1 MKAAIISLNKRII
14 LSERNI
20 RSLEAIYFR
29 KWLQSLGRYSQVD
42 FVSTKNQR
50 NEPSE
55 KVDYYKEAA
64 ETDINDYDQIFV
76 HNDTVNFIGGS
87 LFRHTIKQIK
97 EVCRFN
103 GTVHYLYTDP
113 NLHLRNIAKVIF
125 DRQTRGTKTDFK
137 TDLRISSDDVNNFA
151 NKEWKVIWCGTDF
164 KSYYNSS
171 YSRVNKE
178 QRCLIGR
185 VLEIDFFRYLFNQRK
200 VELQW
205 CPLNQRVYDLVYYGN
220 WRDERAN
227 KLSQYLS
234 NNLQKRVIGFD
245 GKKLNVSNTHYSD
258 YVAPEKLAGLVNQ
271 AVASIVVGDPDHNN
285 NITTAR
291 FFENIHFEVCSFI
304 DIEYDPNKRLYK
316 SDFLKDFM
324 YVKNGDDLVSK
335 VNLVRNDEHLFNR
348 IINEQ
353 KTELL

>member
-20 RSLEAIYFR
+20 RSLEVKYFR
-29 KWLQSLGRYSQVD
+29 EWLLTLNRYSEID

-50 NEPSE
+50 NEPAE
-55 KVDYYKEAA
+55 KVEYYKEAA
-64 ETDINDYDQIFV
+64 ETDINDYDHIFV

-87 LFRHTIKQIK
+87 LFKHTIKQIK
-97 EVCRFN
+97 EVCRFK

-137 TDLRISSDDVNNFA
+137 TDLRISLDDVSQFA
-151 NKEWKVIWCGTDF
+151 NKEWKVIWCGKDF
-164 KSYYNSS
+164 KSYYNST

-178 QRCLIGR
+178 QQCRIGR
-185 VLEIDFFRYLFNQRK
+185 VLETDFFRYLFSQRK
-200 VELQW
+200 IELQW
-205 CPLNQRVYDLVYYGN
+205 SPLNQRMYDLVYFGN
-220 WRDERAN
+220 WRDERAS
-227 KLSQYLS
+227 KLSFYLS

-245 GKKLNVSNTHYSD
+245 DKKLNVPNTHYSE

-271 AVASIVVGDPDHNN
+271 AIASIVVGDPDHNN

-291 FFENIHFEVCSFI
+291 FFENILFEVCSFI
-304 DIEYDPNKRLYK
+304 DMDYDPHKRLYK

-324 YVKNGDDLVSK
+324 YVKNGADLVSK
-335 VNLVRNDEHLFNR
+335 LTLVRNDEQLFNR

-353 KTELL
+353 KTEIR